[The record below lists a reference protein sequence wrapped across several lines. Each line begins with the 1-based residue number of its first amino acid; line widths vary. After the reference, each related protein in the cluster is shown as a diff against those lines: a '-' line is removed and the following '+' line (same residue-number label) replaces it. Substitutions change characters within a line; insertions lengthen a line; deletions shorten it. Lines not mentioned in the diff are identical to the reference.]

1 MTAAALEGRTEHESQ
16 QYRLDRGH
24 RVAAI
29 QAYRYI
35 ARLVETDDDYPL
47 PPGTEDI
54 ILTASAAMRDIDDYG
69 LAGAEAYAHER
80 RDAILAAS
88 GEVYADTQP
97 RTEAA

>member
-35 ARLVETDDDYPL
+35 ARLIETDDDYPL

-54 ILTASAAMRDIDDYG
+54 ILTASAAMRDIAARR
-69 LAGAEAYAHER
+69 LASAEAYAHDR
-80 RDAILAAS
+80 LAAIHGAVDES
-88 GEVYADTQP
+88 V
-97 RTEAA
+97 AAMQSASAA